1 MNTAYRLIINGR
13 LPGLNELITAER
25 THRQK
30 GAKLKRDAETLVRW
44 HIRQQLRGVKPKTP
58 VHIEYRYFEPDR
70 RRDCDNIAAFAHKV
84 IQDALVK
91 ERVLPNDGWAQI
103 NGFSDYFA
111 VDAKK
116 PRIEITII
124 EAD

>member
-1 MNTAYRLIINGR
+1 MSEYRFMITGK
-13 LPGLNELITAER
+13 LPGLNELIDAER

-30 GAKLKRDAETLVRW
+30 GAKLKKDAETLIRLS
-44 HIRQQLRGVKPKTP
+44 IRQQLRGVKPKTP
-58 VHIEYRYFEPDR
+58 VHIEYRYFEPNR

-84 IQDALVK
+84 IQDSLVK
-91 ERVLPNDGWAQI
+91 EKVLPNDGWAQI
-103 NGFSDYFA
+103 DGFSDFFA

-116 PRIEITII
+116 PRIEVTII

>member
-1 MNTAYRLIINGR
+1 MSEYRFMITGK
-13 LPGLNELITAER
+13 LPGLNELIDAER

-30 GAKLKRDAETLVRW
+30 GAKLKKDAETLIRLS
-44 HIRQQLRGVKPKTP
+44 IRQQLRGVKPKTP

-84 IQDALVK
+84 IQDSLVK
-91 ERVLPNDGWAQI
+91 EKVLPNDGWAQI
-103 NGFSDYFA
+103 DGFSDFFA

-116 PRIEITII
+116 PRIEVTII